1 VLLLAASIGL
11 DVGDAYPLGLAF
23 AGLAVFVAIAAL
35 SHQHE
40 RAFSASV
47 IYLGLGSAAAAV
59 LSLTGTEWIDPVA
72 DHTLLE
78 HLTELAVIIALFGTG
93 LRLDRPLR
101 ARLWSSTGRLLGIA
115 MPLTIGLV
123 AVFGWQV
130 MGLSFGAALMLGA
143 ALAPTDPVLA
153 GDVGVG
159 GPGSD
164 DETEPEFS
172 LSAEAGLNDGLALPF
187 LLLGAVVAARG
198 SYAGWALSEL
208 VYGIPLGVAV
218 GAGGGWLLAALA
230 VRLRD
235 RDFLSH
241 EFDGWLAVGSVLL
254 LYGLVQSV
262 DGYGFLAAFC
272 AGVGFRRYER
282 DHDVNR
288 RVHEGIEVV
297 EKFSEL
303 GIILVLGSS
312 LTLSGLGEPGGR
324 GWLLVPV
331 LLVLIR
337 PPSVWLSLIG
347 SRLTRPERVFV
358 GWFGVRGVGT
368 LNYAVVAVGLG
379 VLSTEEATLVFWT
392 VAACV
397 VTSIVVHGISATPL
411 SRRLLS

>member
-1 VLLLAASIGL
+1 VHHLAASPGFEL
-11 DVGDAYPLGLAF
+11 SDAYPFGLAF

-47 IYLGLGSAAAAV
+47 IYLGLGVAAAV
-59 LSLTGTEWIDPVA
+59 AIARMGTDWVDPLS

-101 ARLWSSTGRLLGIA
+101 ARLWASTARLLAIA
-115 MPLTIGLV
+115 MPLTIGLI
-123 AVFGWQV
+123 ALFGWRA
-130 MGLSFGAALMLGA
+130 MGLSAGAALILGA
-143 ALAPTDPVLA
+143 SLAPTDPVLA

-187 LLLGAVVAARG
+187 LLLGAVVAGHG
-198 SYAGWALSEL
+198 SYSGWALSEL
-208 VYGIPLGVAV
+208 AYGIPLGVAA
-218 GAGGGWLLAALA
+218 GGGGGWLLAALA

-241 EFDGWLAVGSVLL
+241 DFDGWLAVGAVLL
-254 LYGLVQSV
+254 LYGLVQGI
-262 DGYGFLAAFC
+262 DGYGFLAAF
-272 AGVGFRRYER
+272 AGGVGFRRYER
-282 DHDVNR
+282 DHDVNQ
-288 RVHEGIEVV
+288 RVHGGVAVI

-303 GIILVLGSS
+303 AIILLLGSI
-312 LTLSGLGEPGGR
+312 LTLSGLSEPGVT
-324 GWLLVPV
+324 GWLLVP
-331 LLVLIR
+331 LLFLAIR
-337 PPSVWLSLIG
+337 PVAVGLSLIG
-347 SRLTRPERVFV
+347 SRLTHPERVFV

-368 LNYAVVAVGLG
+368 LNYVVVALGLG
-379 VLSTEEATLVFWT
+379 VLSAEEARVVFWT

-397 VTSIVVHGISATPL
+397 VSSIVIHGISATPL
-411 SRRLLS
+411 SRRLLD